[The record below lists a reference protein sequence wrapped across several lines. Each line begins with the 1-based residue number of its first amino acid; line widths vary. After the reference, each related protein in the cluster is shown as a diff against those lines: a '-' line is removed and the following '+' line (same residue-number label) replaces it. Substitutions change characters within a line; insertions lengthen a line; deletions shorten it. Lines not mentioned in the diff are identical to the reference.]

1 MEDTNRAGAALV
13 IPEGFGMEFQKGN
26 AVRLLLWIDPVKHI
40 EVLKIKGEVE
50 RVRGALVAAQIAGR
64 IAVVEVLTHAGDVDF
79 EAVMADA
86 TELAGRLVERSVG
99 LDEVSLTSSRTH
111 FNTFDQNVPGFG
123 VTFLLLGML
132 LGVGIGLADERDWG
146 MLYRLSASP
155 VSAASLI
162 TGKVLSRFAVGMVQ
176 MAILFA
182 FGRLVFAVSLG
193 PSWPA
198 LGLVIAGISFAAASL
213 GLLVAAL
220 SPSRDAVLPLGTIAV
235 MGMAAIGGCWWPI
248 TLEPQWLQNA
258 AHLFPTTWAMEAFND
273 LMLRERSL
281 ADVLPAVGAM
291 VVFGA
296 FYFVLG
302 LRIFLRR
309 EVSAI

>member
-1 MEDTNRAGAALV
+1 V
-13 IPEGFGMEFQKGN
+13 IPDGFGSDFQKGKS
-26 AVRLLLWIDPVKHI
+26 VSLTLWIDPVKHI

-50 RVRGALVAAQIAGR
+50 RVRAALVAAQVAGR

-86 TELAGRLVERSVG
+86 TELAGQLIERSVG
-99 LDEVSLTSSRTH
+99 LDEISLTSSRTH

-155 VSAASLI
+155 VSASNLI
-162 TGKVLSRFAVGMVQ
+162 TAKVFSRFVVGVVQ
-176 MAILFA
+176 MVILFA

-193 PSWPA
+193 PSWLA
-198 LGLVIAGISFAAASL
+198 LGLVIAGVSFAAASL

-220 SPSRDAVLPLGTIAV
+220 SPSRDAVLPLGTIAI
-235 MGMAAIGGCWWPI
+235 MGMAAIGGCWWPMTI
-248 TLEPQWLQNA
+248 EPHWLQNV
-258 AHLFPTTWAMEAFND
+258 AHLLPTAWAMEAFND
-273 LMLRERSL
+273 LMLRERTL
-281 ADVLPAVGAM
+281 ADILPAIAALAI
-291 VVFGA
+291 FGA
-296 FYFVLG
+296 LYLMLG

-309 EVSAI
+309 EVRAT